1 MHFTR
6 AQVDQVKTILGL
18 DKNLTHSL
26 TISPRHVIVQS
37 VALVGGS
44 PDVRDGVL
52 EMVYTQY
59 NIEEDTDDGDAA

>member
-1 MHFTR
+1 MRFTR
-6 AQVDQVKTILGL
+6 AQVDEVKALLGL

-26 TISPRHVIVQS
+26 TISPHHVIVQS

-52 EMVYTQY
+52 EMVYTQHD
-59 NIEEDTDDGDAA
+59 IEEDTDDGDTA